1 MLTLLVVCRLERR
14 LLQLMVSRELVE
26 DGLDMLGEQKEE
38 EVGREEVEVLMQESQ
53 DHKVVLKFE
62 FRLTSLIV

>member
-26 DGLDMLGEQKEE
+26 DGLDMLEEQKEE